1 METHHGYTV
10 AENMGQAEPLG
21 TLIPVLYSRKG
32 GTMDNGQEPATKA
45 DLNVLRDELNALR
58 EEFLEA
64 IHDTETRLLR
74 AFYDFAETNQKRL
87 AEVERSGVVFIERL
101 AMMERRITE
110 VEKRLNMP
118 PTS

>member
-1 METHHGYTV
+1 
-10 AENMGQAEPLG
+10 
-21 TLIPVLYSRKG
+21 
-32 GTMDNGQEPATKA
+32 MDNGKEPATKA
-45 DLNVLRDELNALR
+45 DLNALRDELLQAVREALLESQMALREEFLGAIHGMEKSLR

-87 AEVERSGVVFIERL
+87 GEVERTGLVIFDRL
-101 AMMERRITE
+101 ATMERRITE

-118 PTS
+118 PAS